1 MHREREAAYTQ
12 VQLYPSMIPVHTEAL
27 PCPSGMMNMEDA
39 VPILP
44 SAGGNTLPL
53 NMLETTEEQ
62 RLRQRQKGA
71 VTFSYIYE
79 QAPLKAGYQSSCGK
93 SLSHTQRG
101 RRKTQS
107 SMRNRPG
114 TVRSL
119 TLDLQC
125 PLNDC
130 PCAIKPPIVF
140 LLLWSLFL
148 KTPMWN
154 LLYKFVIHFSL
165 ANLCLVMGCQL

>member
-1 MHREREAAYTQ
+1 MSQRHNEQYLGRCCPHPPQRSWGHTALKHVGNHRRAEA
-12 VQLYPSMIPVHTEAL
+12 EA
-27 PCPSGMMNMEDA
+27 E
-39 VPILP
+39 
-44 SAGGNTLPL
+44 
-53 NMLETTEEQ
+53 
-62 RLRQRQKGA
+62 GA

-79 QAPLKAGYQSSCGK
+79 QSPLKAGYQPSCGR
-93 SLSHTQRG
+93 SLPHTQRG
-101 RRKTQS
+101 RKKTQS
-107 SMRNRPG
+107 SMRHRPG

-119 TLDLQC
+119 TPGLQC

-140 LLLWSLFL
+140 LLLWSSFL

-165 ANLCLVMGCQL
+165 TNLCWVMGCQR